1 MMGPEYF
8 MVPGD
13 ADPCVPGLFELEE
26 LFDNDNFV
34 STLWSLV
41 GYTSSTLWSLCIW

>member
-13 ADPCVPGLFELEE
+13 ADPCVPGLFKFEE
-26 LFDNDNFV
+26 LFDDDDIFV
-34 STLWSLV
+34 S
-41 GYTSSTLWSLCIW
+41 SSSSRVALP